1 MKKKLIIFVALL
13 SSGVLYAQPIKI
25 GYINIDHVV
34 TSSPQFLQENDRVI
48 SKFKSRENNLLLLSS
63 TIQSLVNKLNKN
75 KDSFSQKKI
84 KTEINK
90 ITNLERKLKQQAL
103 TLKEQLTF
111 ENKRALGKIQDLI
124 NKVIRKIA
132 EEQNFDLILYQKVAY
147 ASKKINITALVS
159 LKLKQQFK

>member
-90 ITNLERKLKQQAL
+90 IANLERKLKQQAL

-159 LKLKQQFK
+159 QKLKQQFK

>member
-1 MKKKLIIFVALL
+1 MKKKLIIFIALL

-48 SKFKSRENNLLLLSS
+48 SKFKSQENNLLLLSS